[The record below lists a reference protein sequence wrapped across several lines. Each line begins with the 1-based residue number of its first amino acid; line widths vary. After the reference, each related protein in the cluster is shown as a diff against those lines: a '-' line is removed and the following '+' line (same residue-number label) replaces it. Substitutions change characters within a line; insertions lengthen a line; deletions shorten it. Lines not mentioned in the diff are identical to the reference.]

1 MHPSV
6 SASGAVPGDHGLLLD
21 DALSEY
27 STSCIR
33 KRTLFRSIEYL
44 WNAMLPIMKQVTDG
58 KSRLENKSRNFE
70 PSTLPPP
77 KQ

>member
-6 SASGAVPGDHGLLLD
+6 SASGAVPGDHGLLLG

-33 KRTLFRSIEYL
+33 KRTLFHYIEYL
-44 WNAMLPIMKQVTDG
+44 WNAMFSMMKQVTEG
-58 KSRLENKSRNFE
+58 KSSRETKSRNFG
-70 PSTLPPP
+70 PSILPFP
-77 KQ
+77 

>member
-21 DALSEY
+21 DALSDY

-44 WNAMLPIMKQVTDG
+44 WNAMLPIMK
-58 KSRLENKSRNFE
+58 
-70 PSTLPPP
+70 
-77 KQ
+77 